1 MPAIANTYAPPRALT
16 RFIRPLTRAGHVTA
30 DPSRFGTSIA
40 TESLTPYPET
50 VEGFERRVTLWTRR
64 PGVSLALDGGS
75 IKTTLIVLAL
85 LLAML
90 VATRLCHTGVLWT
103 EEGLPLAA
111 AVQMAHGKALYRDVW
126 FDKPPLTAAVYLLWG
141 AHTGLALRIAGALWV
156 FAGCLLVYRFASE
169 LWGRREA
176 MTAAWALGLFL
187 TFDFHAAV
195 IPLAADLL
203 MVVPHIAAVWL
214 AWRGRP
220 FASGL
225 AAGVAVLFNAKGV
238 FVLAACALFAPRSLP
253 LLAAGFAA
261 PHLAAAAW
269 FAASGA
275 LDAYYEQ
282 VWKWGGLYAANTFI
296 EQPVLHGVR
305 RTAGWAGFHLALLVP
320 AVWFWIRDRSPQ
332 RRRFALWAV
341 LSIAAVAT
349 GARFFPR
356 YYFQLLPVL
365 VLAAA
370 RGFWMLGPARAVAI
384 FLLLVPATRF
394 GPRYALLAYDLF
406 AGRPHEW
413 RDVSIDRDSQD
424 AAALIKRI
432 SRDGDTLFV
441 WGFRPE
447 LFAYTRLPSASRFLE
462 SQPLTGVFADRH
474 LTHSEPVDV
483 ERARQNR
490 KELAASRPALLA
502 DGLSLYNPALS
513 MHRYEE
519 FRDWLA
525 DYEVAGRTLR
535 IIVYRRR
542 SSSTAPHRDG
552 DFPQTSLFPSSP

>member
-1 MPAIANTYAPPRALT
+1 
-16 RFIRPLTRAGHVTA
+16 
-30 DPSRFGTSIA
+30 
-40 TESLTPYPET
+40 
-50 VEGFERRVTLWTRR
+50 
-64 PGVSLALDGGS
+64 
-75 IKTTLIVLAL
+75 
-85 LLAML
+85 ML
-90 VATRLCHTGVLWT
+90 VATRLCHTGALWT

-111 AVQMAHGKALYRDVW
+111 AVQMEHGKALYRDIW

-141 AHTGLALRIAGALWV
+141 AQTGLALRIAGALWV
-156 FAGCLLVYRFASE
+156 YAGCLLAYRFARE

-225 AAGVAVLFNAKGV
+225 AAGVAVLFNCKGV

-261 PHLAAAAW
+261 PHLVAAAW

-275 LDAYYEQ
+275 LHAYYEQ
-282 VWKWGGLYAANTFI
+282 VWKWGELYAANTFI
-296 EQPVLHGVR
+296 EHPVVHGVL
-305 RTAGWAGFHLALLVP
+305 RTASWAGFHLALLVP
-320 AVWFWIRDRSPQ
+320 AVWFWMRDRSPES
-332 RRRFALWAV
+332 RRFALWAV
-341 LSIAAVAT
+341 LSLAAVAT

-356 YYFQLLPVL
+356 YYFQLLPVMVL
-365 VLAAA
+365 VAA

-394 GPRYALLAYDLF
+394 GPRYALLACDLF

-413 RDVSIDRDSQD
+413 RDLSIDRDSQD

-447 LFAYTRLPSASRFLE
+447 LFAYTRLPSGSRFLE

-474 LTHSEPVDV
+474 LTHSEPSDV
-483 ERARQNR
+483 EWARQSR

-502 DGLSLYNPALS
+502 DGLSPYNPDLS
-513 MHRYEE
+513 IDRYEE

-525 DYEVAGRTLR
+525 DYEVAGRTFGVV
-535 IIVYRRR
+535 VYRRR
-542 SSSTAPHRDG
+542 SSSPATQRAG
-552 DFPQTSLFPSSP
+552 DSATSVFPSRP